1 MKNRLANQRIV
12 ISNQKVF
19 LRVPSLFFLTKTLIF
34 NASFSSSARALDKE
48 TNIVE
53 IFIQADNLGIDM
65 FGVLSAG
72 IFYIIGSGNF
82 KSSWTQQ
89 WISRYDI
96 DDEHPSARPPLI
108 INPHLQAPLYVDGE
122 PPFSTKNDAW
132 GVRIHSQL
140 TIGLLYICTHN
151 FTDSL

>member
-19 LRVPSLFFLTKTLIF
+19 LKVPSLFFLTKTLIF

-48 TNIVE
+48 TNIDE
-53 IFIQADNLGIDM
+53 FFIQADNLWIDM
-65 FGVLSAG
+65 LGVLSAG
-72 IFYIIGSGNF
+72 IFYIIGNGF

-96 DDEHPSARPPLI
+96 DDELTLRPDLHWSSIPI
-108 INPHLQAPLYVDGE
+108 YKHLCTLMVNHDFQLRMMR
-122 PPFSTKNDAW
+122 
-132 GVRIHSQL
+132 GV
-140 TIGLLYICTHN
+140 
-151 FTDSL
+151 